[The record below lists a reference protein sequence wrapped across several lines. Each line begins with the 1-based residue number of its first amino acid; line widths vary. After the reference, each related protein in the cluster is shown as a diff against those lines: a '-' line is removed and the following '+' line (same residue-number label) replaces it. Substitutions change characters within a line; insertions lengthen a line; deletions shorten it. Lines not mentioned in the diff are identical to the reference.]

1 MKISII
7 VPVFNEKEYIEKV
20 IDAIYKKKKEFDL
33 EIIVSD
39 DGSTDGTLEIIKK
52 NNKVDKWITKKNEGK
67 GSAIIN
73 ALNIVTGEIILIQ
86 DADLEYSPDD
96 YKLLIDPFIYDGA
109 DVVYGSR
116 FVGSSK
122 KRVLYYKNRLANFFL
137 THLSNFLTNLNFSDI
152 ECGFKVFRTELLKKL
167 ELKEKSFGFEVEAT
181 MKISKLK
188 VKIFEV
194 GVGYSGRTI
203 EEGKKI
209 RFLDG
214 IIAVYL
220 IFKFYFLK

>member
-7 VPVFNEKEYIEKV
+7 IPAFNEKEYIEKV
-20 IDAIYKKKKEFDL
+20 IDAVYKKKKEFNL

-52 NNKVDKWITKKNEGK
+52 NKKIDKWITKKNEGK

-73 ALNIVTGEIILIQ
+73 ALNIATGEIILIQ
-86 DADLEYSPDD
+86 DADLEYSPED
-96 YKLLIDPFIYDGA
+96 YKLLIDPFIYDSA

-122 KRVLYYKNRLANFFL
+122 KRVLYYKNRLANFFI
-137 THLSNFLTNLNFSDI
+137 THLSNFFTNLNFSDI
-152 ECGFKVFRTELLKKL
+152 ECGFKVFKKEIIKKL
-167 ELKEKSFGFEVEAT
+167 QLKEKSFGFEVETT

-188 VKIFEV
+188 IKIFEV
-194 GVGYSGRTI
+194 GVGYCGRTI

-209 RFLDG
+209 GFLDG
-214 IIAVYL
+214 VIAIYL
-220 IFKFYFLK
+220 IFKFYFFK